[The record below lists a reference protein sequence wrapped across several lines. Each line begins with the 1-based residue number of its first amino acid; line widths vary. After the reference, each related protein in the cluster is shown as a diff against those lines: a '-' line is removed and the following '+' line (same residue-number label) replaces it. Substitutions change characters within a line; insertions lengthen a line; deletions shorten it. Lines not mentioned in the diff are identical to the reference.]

1 MATGGFYEELFSDI
15 TKCEICFEPLE
26 QRRPRT
32 LSCLHVFCEDC
43 LQHLLDDA
51 KAKGPQTPDSI
62 RCPVCSQTTQVPG
75 GSSASLPLSF
85 YLSKVQNVRK
95 QLEEKHK
102 LCKLCRSKTHKA
114 NVSFYCFGCHLG
126 YCQDCRVKHD
136 NLYPDH
142 TPVSVTSSTI
152 NSIFCDEHDGHL
164 SYFCMTCTKAICSQ
178 CRLGRH
184 SEHTVYDLTYD
195 NKKTQVDLKEILLS
209 HLQSADKTLEHF
221 VNLQTKVINDT
232 KRAMTEMTHHR
243 DCLIKQINDQYN
255 NLCLKLKQKEAEL
268 NLELSRSKQLV
279 QDVRTSIEILITKV
293 DNWLEPVM
301 GIPESRIE
309 DTAKLITD
317 VKKQLPSF
325 DTNIKPETIK
335 FIIGDDQIKLGEIVK
350 EGTLIINIVIV
361 LYL

>member
-1 MATGGFYEELFSDI
+1 
-15 TKCEICFEPLE
+15 
-26 QRRPRT
+26 
-32 LSCLHVFCEDC
+32 
-43 LQHLLDDA
+43 
-51 KAKGPQTPDSI
+51 
-62 RCPVCSQTTQVPG
+62 
-75 GSSASLPLSF
+75 
-85 YLSKVQNVRK
+85 
-95 QLEEKHK
+95 
-102 LCKLCRSKTHKA
+102 
-114 NVSFYCFGCHLG
+114 
-126 YCQDCRVKHD
+126 
-136 NLYPDH
+136 
-142 TPVSVTSSTI
+142 
-152 NSIFCDEHDGHL
+152 
-164 SYFCMTCTKAICSQ
+164 
-178 CRLGRH
+178 
-184 SEHTVYDLTYD
+184 VYALTYD

-255 NLCLKLKQKEAEL
+255 NLCLELKQKEAEL

-325 DTNIKPETIK
+325 DINIKPETIK

-350 EGTLIINIVIV
+350 EGTLIIDIVSGYTFDYQYYILLMIVI
-361 LYL
+361 LISTTII

>member
-15 TKCEICFEPLE
+15 TNCEICFEPLE

-51 KAKGPQTPDSI
+51 KAKSPQTPDSI

-85 YLSKVQNVRK
+85 YLSKVQNV
-95 QLEEKHK
+95 
-102 LCKLCRSKTHKA
+102 
-114 NVSFYCFGCHLG
+114 
-126 YCQDCRVKHD
+126 
-136 NLYPDH
+136 
-142 TPVSVTSSTI
+142 
-152 NSIFCDEHDGHL
+152 
-164 SYFCMTCTKAICSQ
+164 
-178 CRLGRH
+178 
-184 SEHTVYDLTYD
+184 
-195 NKKTQVDLKEILLS
+195 
-209 HLQSADKTLEHF
+209 
-221 VNLQTKVINDT
+221 
-232 KRAMTEMTHHR
+232 
-243 DCLIKQINDQYN
+243 
-255 NLCLKLKQKEAEL
+255 
-268 NLELSRSKQLV
+268 
-279 QDVRTSIEILITKV
+279 

-325 DTNIKPETIK
+325 DINIKPETIK

-350 EGTLIINIVIV
+350 EAIKSPVVSMSSRLCEDLLTKAIQSLDTISVIDDPTLLCQIKTGGYISDIE
-361 LYL
+361 YLDNGQLVVCTWDGLKIYDDNGDEIDHYLSRNCKRVGGVGGLWGMSVGRNVGNFVVTD

>member
-1 MATGGFYEELFSDI
+1 
-15 TKCEICFEPLE
+15 
-26 QRRPRT
+26 
-32 LSCLHVFCEDC
+32 
-43 LQHLLDDA
+43 
-51 KAKGPQTPDSI
+51 
-62 RCPVCSQTTQVPG
+62 
-75 GSSASLPLSF
+75 
-85 YLSKVQNVRK
+85 
-95 QLEEKHK
+95 
-102 LCKLCRSKTHKA
+102 
-114 NVSFYCFGCHLG
+114 
-126 YCQDCRVKHD
+126 
-136 NLYPDH
+136 
-142 TPVSVTSSTI
+142 
-152 NSIFCDEHDGHL
+152 
-164 SYFCMTCTKAICSQ
+164 
-178 CRLGRH
+178 
-184 SEHTVYDLTYD
+184 LTYD

-243 DCLIKQINDQYN
+243 DCLIKQINDQYD
-255 NLCLKLKQKEAEL
+255 NLCLELKQKEAEL

-325 DTNIKPETIK
+325 DINIKPETIK